1 MDQRLTPKTPGV
13 NDFRGYHIHG
23 HLCDGDCAILVAEG
37 EPLES
42 NHFGV
47 LVNRLDV
54 SGDRNLLVRLNEV
67 LLLKSLLFEELLD
80 TSVGDV
86 LDHLLRERR
95 GLLGGD
101 GLDDLT
107 GLLSLLWSDPTLGGV
122 GLDVILAV
130 NVGRIDADLLESGL
144 DSLLNHLVLCL
155 LDSELALLLNHLSR
169 AVGRRDRDRVHSG
182 DLLGNGLAEL
192 GRNLLVES
200 DNGAEFSVEVNRVTD
215 VRSLKSGIVSENV
228 LLTGLAGLGGDLL
241 LDSVTVRALAGLQ
254 AFDVGRE

>member
-1 MDQRLTPKTPGV
+1 MTSGV
-13 NDFRGYHIHG
+13 IIFMG

-54 SGDRNLLVRLNEV
+54 SGDRNLLVGLNEI
-67 LLLKSLLFEELLD
+67 LLLKSLLLEELLD

-95 GLLGGD
+95 GLLGRD

-107 GLLSLLWSDPTLGGV
+107 GLLCLLWSDPTLGGV

-144 DSLLNHLVLCL
+144 DSLLVHLVLCL

-169 AVGRRDRDRVHSG
+169 AVGRRDSPARQI
-182 DLLGNGLAEL
+182 LAEFHPAGPAHHGL
-192 GRNLLVES
+192 DRIRRIRAATLQKPFVFHDAKLYKIRNMDRKNS
-200 DNGAEFSVEVNRVTD
+200 AGFS
-215 VRSLKSGIVSENV
+215 G
-228 LLTGLAGLGGDLL
+228 
-241 LDSVTVRALAGLQ
+241 
-254 AFDVGRE
+254 